1 VPQKSSGDAATLR
14 WDSDAPNRLT
24 VGDTTFNVADLFP
37 ARNDQRMV
45 VRKPPDMIE
54 VVAAVINE
62 VKPRNIIEL
71 GIAQGGST
79 ALLAQLAQ
87 PAKLVAIEKE
97 LAAVAALESY
107 ISSHDLESVV
117 KPYYGVDQADT
128 VALDRIVASEFGDEP
143 LDLVIDDA
151 SHLLNET
158 RISFNRLFPHVR
170 EGGVYMIED
179 WAWGHYSADTIPPE
193 LVDNWSASWPT
204 GAPLTVLAF
213 ELLMTC
219 AAPDRIIQELKVDRE
234 FVQIRRGPA
243 TLDRSTFDISHSF
256 IEGPVKLLAPRIFT
270 SSRLRTRFS

>member
-1 VPQKSSGDAATLR
+1 MRQKSPGDAPMLR
-14 WDSDAPNRLT
+14 WDSEAPNRLT

-54 VVAAVINE
+54 VVAAVIND

-71 GIAQGGST
+71 GIALGGST

-107 ISSHDLESVV
+107 ISSHDLESIV

-128 VALDRIVASEFGDEP
+128 AALDRILASEFGDEP

-158 RISFNRLFPHVR
+158 RISFNRLFPRVR
-170 EGGVYMIED
+170 E
-179 WAWGHYSADTIPPE
+179 A
-193 LVDNWSASWPT
+193 AST
-204 GAPLTVLAF
+204 
-213 ELLMTC
+213 
-219 AAPDRIIQELKVDRE
+219 
-234 FVQIRRGPA
+234 
-243 TLDRSTFDISHSF
+243 
-256 IEGPVKLLAPRIFT
+256 
-270 SSRLRTRFS
+270 